1 MMNTR
6 PKTIEGIKLKLDM
19 MSVDTPSGCR
29 EFTGA
34 KSPKGYGKI
43 SFKDKHFRAH
53 RLAYILKFGDISEGL
68 IVCHKCDNPSCVNTE
83 HLFLGTPKDN
93 AIDRMLKGRGNNQYT
108 KQGKG
113 VFMTGYDIFVIILV
127 LGLMFGNSGCST
139 SIIVKDCEPT
149 SSSSKQICKTLK
161 PWE

>member
-1 MMNTR
+1 MNTR

-113 VFMTGYDIFVIILV
+113 GT
-127 LGLMFGNSGCST
+127 
-139 SIIVKDCEPT
+139 P
-149 SSSSKQICKTLK
+149 
-161 PWE
+161 